1 MPHKISSSLGITFET
16 NMNQGR
22 KLLEIEGEVIV
33 KIEGKTLLAIL
44 NGHIKVKAKSLVGQL
59 LLDIIDYW

>member
-59 LLDIIDYW
+59 LLDIIDY